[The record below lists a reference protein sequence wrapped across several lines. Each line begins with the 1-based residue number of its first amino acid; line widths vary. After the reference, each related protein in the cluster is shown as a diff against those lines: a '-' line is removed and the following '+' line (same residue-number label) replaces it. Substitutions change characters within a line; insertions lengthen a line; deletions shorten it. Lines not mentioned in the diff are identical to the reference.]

1 MKVLLKKILK
11 LKKFLFLKLF
21 FINTYYYALYRVLPF
36 KSIIKVIETISINI
50 KKNEELDINLVSKYQ
65 NKISTFIYD
74 SKCIISSIALYSFF
88 RKNGFKTKIF
98 IGVCL
103 DKNKFKSHAWIEVQ
117 NIKLL
122 YPDNG
127 LYKIIYEAE

>member
-1 MKVLLKKILK
+1 MKVIFNKILK
-11 LKKFLFLKLF
+11 LKKSLFLKLF
-21 FINTYYYALYRVLPF
+21 FINIYYYALYRVLSF
-36 KSIIKVIETISINI
+36 NSIIKIIENISINI
-50 KKNEELDINLVSKYQ
+50 KKNEGLDINLVSKYH

-74 SKCIISSIALYSFF
+74 NKCIISSIALYSFY

-103 DKNKFKSHAWIEVQ
+103 DKNKFKSHAWIEVH
-117 NIKLL
+117 NTKLL

-127 LYKIIYEAE
+127 LYKIIYEAG